1 MADFDNTISL
11 WKRKPKETDVA
22 GKAYPHYTG
31 KLNVDG
37 KVKDLSVWI
46 QTDPER
52 KKKNPNIPDMSGKVQ
67 EVYKKS
73 ENNNE
78 EIPY

>member
-22 GKAYPHYTG
+22 GKSYPHYTG
-31 KLNVDG
+31 NVNVG
-37 KVKDLSVWI
+37 GVVKDVSVWI
-46 QTDPER
+46 QTEKTKPGS
-52 KKKNPNIPDMSGKVQ
+52 PDMSGKIK
-67 EVYKKS
+67 EPYKKP

-78 EIPY
+78 ELPT

>member
-22 GKAYPHYTG
+22 GKTYPHYTG

-37 KVKDLSVWI
+37 VVKDVAVWI
-46 QTDPER
+46 QTD
-52 KKKNPNIPDMSGKVQ
+52 KKNPAQPDMSGTIK
-67 EVYKKS
+67 EPYKKP

-78 EIPY
+78 DLPI